1 MNVTSNLVTPSTLNV
16 QPTINNNKNQFLFD
30 KTPKNQ
36 YISSSTTVNN
46 ISNPLN
52 NSIGIGAVGNTTFGR
67 YSRP

>member
-1 MNVTSNLVTPSTLNV
+1 MTSNLVTPSTLNV

>member
-1 MNVTSNLVTPSTLNV
+1 MTSNLVSPSSLNV
-16 QPTINNNKNQFLFD
+16 QPTTNNNKNQFLFD
-30 KTPKNQ
+30 NTPKNQ

-46 ISNPLN
+46 INNPLN

>member
-1 MNVTSNLVTPSTLNV
+1 VTSNLVTPSTLNV

>member
-1 MNVTSNLVTPSTLNV
+1 MTSNLVSPSSLNV
-16 QPTINNNKNQFLFD
+16 QPTTNNNENQFLFD
-30 KTPKNQ
+30 NTPKNQ

-46 ISNPLN
+46 INNPLN